1 MFGYI
6 FKIGLICIS
15 SMCLAQV
22 KQDTS
27 RTFMPSGIRFGVE
40 AISLIKSN
48 SNEGFQ
54 GKEISLDTD
63 FDRYFLVTE
72 IGQSSRNLE
81 IQNGTYSN
89 DGKYFRIGV
98 DVNFLKKD
106 PDKNM
111 FFLGFRY
118 GRSVFD
124 EVTKYTT
131 SSVYGSQQKIISNDG
146 VQSGWA
152 ELTTGLRVR
161 LWKYFWLGYTARMRL
176 GASVPANAQ
185 LLPYDVPGYGLTF
198 KKPWWGFSYYVMARI
213 PVRSEKSRLR
223 TTK

>member
-6 FKIGLICIS
+6 FKIILLFLS
-15 SMCLAQV
+15 TACLAQV
-22 KQDTS
+22 SRDTT

-48 SNEGFQ
+48 STDGFQ
-54 GKEISLDTD
+54 GKEITLDTD

-72 IGQSSRNLE
+72 IGQSSRTLE

-118 GRSVFD
+118 GRSMFD
-124 EVTKYTT
+124 EVARYGTT
-131 SSVYGSQQKIISNDG
+131 SVYGSQQKIITNDG

-161 LWKYFWLGYTARMRL
+161 FWKIFWLGYTARMRL
-176 GASVPANAQ
+176 GSSVPANAK

-198 KKPWWGFSYYVMARI
+198 KKPWWGFSYYVMVRI
-213 PVRSEKSRLR
+213 PVRKEKSILSSA
-223 TTK
+223 K